1 MKLNGVKGKLL
12 FGSLLILSLCGAKV
26 AVADDWRRW
35 HEPRHHHSY
44 RDYRDVNRWH
54 EGYWRHSV
62 ISGRLGWY
70 WVVGNEYFYYR
81 APVYPYPAPY
91 VSEVVVSPTVI
102 QPAPVFVQPPVVT
115 VPVAPAAPVIQQ
127 QNLPPVWYYCEASKT
142 YYPYVS
148 KCAGEWKQVPAVPP
162 GK

>member
-1 MKLNGVKGKLL
+1 MKINGFKSKLL
-12 FGSLLILSLCGAKV
+12 FGLVLALSLLGSKV
-26 AVADDWRRW
+26 AFADDWRRW

-44 RDYRDVNRWH
+44 R
-54 EGYWRHSV
+54 
-62 ISGRLGWY
+62 
-70 WVVGNEYFYYR
+70 

-91 VSEVVVSPTVI
+91 VSEVLVAPTVV
-102 QPAPVFVQPPVVT
+102 QPAPVVVQPPVVP
-115 VPVAPAAPVIQQ
+115 VPVAPSAPVIQQ